1 MTQKIANCHY
11 LYSSAR
17 PETMFSSVRSL
28 ICYQTWKR
36 DVLKT
41 SKPTLTEIS
50 SSGTRDKSTKWSTF
64 GVRGRLANR
73 TGSSRNWPTM
83 SRVPCEAHFVPE
95 NGNVKIDH
103 RAWIYGCSLMNV
115 LYFVLCL
122 SVTHDL
128 TWLESCVCT
137 ESLNLFLWKC
147 TQTVAIRAAPFGWYA
162 LPQTPLGELTALP
175 RPSSWFSGWGP
186 QGKGRREGRGKRR
199 EGRGG

>member
-115 LYFVLCL
+115 LYFVFVSHTRL
-122 SVTHDL
+122 DL
-128 TWLESCVCT
+128 TWVLCLYRKFKFILMKMHTNCCHQSCSFWLICT
-137 ESLNLFLWKC
+137 KSFVGWGF
-147 TQTVAIRAAPFGWYA
+147 APDPNGGAYSA
-162 LPQTPLGELTALP
+162 PQTL
-175 RPSSWFSGWGP
+175 
-186 QGKGRREGRGKRR
+186 
-199 EGRGG
+199 